1 MSDFEIKYLKEVLE
15 NLIVIKK
22 DLEYSYYI
30 DDVIEQLERIIKY
43 YGGE

>member
-22 DLEYSYYI
+22 DLDYKYYI
-30 DDVIEQLERIIKY
+30 DDVIEQLEKIIKY
-43 YGGE
+43 YGG